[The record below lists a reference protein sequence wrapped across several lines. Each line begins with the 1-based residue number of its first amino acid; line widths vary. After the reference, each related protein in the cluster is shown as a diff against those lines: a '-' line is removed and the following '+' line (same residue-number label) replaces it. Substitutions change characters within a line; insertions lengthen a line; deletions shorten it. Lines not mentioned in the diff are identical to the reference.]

1 MISFGKYCR
10 IAAVAGA
17 FIGLAAPAWAQGG
30 GGSTPLPGTAGSRT
44 EQSLQ
49 QPQNPAPRGPRPKP
63 HRPRLAPKQP
73 QTGAAQQPGSQ
84 PGTMGH

>member
-10 IAAVAGA
+10 MAAAAGA

-30 GGSTPLPGTAGSRT
+30 GSTPLPGSAGSIT
-44 EQSLQ
+44 QQELEQ
-49 QPQNPAPRGPRPKP
+49 PHNPTPRGPRPKP

-73 QTGAAQQPGSQ
+73 TTGAGQQPGAQ